1 MFENLLN
8 SLNTFNPILIYIII
22 LIIPFIE
29 NVFPPS
35 PSDTIIVVAG
45 SLIVDHT
52 IHFIPAL
59 ILTSIGSEMGF
70 LFLYYLGTQTDRK
83 VIQRGHLR
91 FINRQTLDTAEKWF
105 NKYGIIIILFN
116 RFISGVRSVISFFAG
131 MSELDFKVTLV
142 FSIISAT
149 VWNIILLT
157 LGILFGE
164 NVQLVDKYLNTYYQ
178 VVIIILIVVAVLY
191 SIRYFYKKRK
201 SKLNSNSKGQD

>member
-22 LIIPFIE
+22 LVIPFIE

-45 SLIVDHT
+45 SLIVEHT

-83 VIQRGHLR
+83 VIQRGRLR

-131 MSELDFKVTLV
+131 MTELDFKVTLV

-164 NVQLVDKYLNTYYQ
+164 NVQLVDKYLNTYYN
-178 VVIIILIVVAVLY
+178 VVIIILIVVAALY

-201 SKLNSNSKGQD
+201 SNSKGKD

>member
-8 SLNTFNPILIYIII
+8 SLNTFNPILIYAVI
-22 LIIPFIE
+22 LVIPFIE
-29 NVFPPS
+29 NIFPPS

-59 ILTSIGSEMGF
+59 ILTSIGSECGF

-83 VIQRGHLR
+83 VIQRGRLR
-91 FINRQTLDTAEKWF
+91 FIDRQTLDTAEKWF

-149 VWNIILLT
+149 IWNIILLT

-164 NVQLVDKYLNTYYQ
+164 NVQLVDKYLNTYYE

-201 SKLNSNSKGQD
+201 SNLNSNSKGKD

>member
-8 SLNTFNPILIYIII
+8 TLNTFNPILIYIII